1 MVHANASLTPKG
13 RLKLA
18 SSIVDD
24 HWSIRRAAERF
35 QISPTTAKKWAD
47 RYRAGGDGRPSSR
60 PRRSPARTPRRTERR
75 IVALRFTNRWGPHR
89 IAYHLHLPR
98 STVSAVLILIAGAA
112 QPLVTG
118 PTEPELTRRRPPHN
132 MRVAICALAAAHRE
146 LGPRS
151 HPSSTGADR

>member
-75 IVALRFTNRWGPHR
+75 IVALRITNRWGPHH

-98 STVSAVLILIAGAA
+98 STVSAVLIPIAGAA

-118 PTEPELTRRRPPHN
+118 PTEPELTRRSPP
-132 MRVAICALAAAHRE
+132 
-146 LGPRS
+146 P
-151 HPSSTGADR
+151 T